1 MHLKE
6 ELWKVN
12 QIQKEGNISFHS
24 SIIKYSIYIVIG
36 IYFNY
41 RIHFIR
47 NCFFDI
53 NYFVVNNKLAWAT
66 GGLFILTWKQIKQII
81 SCINI
86 IYNEY
91 NDDNE

>member
-24 SIIKYSIYIVIG
+24 SIIKYSIYTVIG

-41 RIHFIR
+41 RIHFTR

-53 NYFVVNNKLAWAT
+53 NHFVVNNKLAWAT
-66 GGLFILTWKQIKQII
+66 GGLFILT
-81 SCINI
+81 
-86 IYNEY
+86 
-91 NDDNE
+91 